1 MKNTLSKQ
9 YGFLKFFQI
18 FIGLSILLCTITF
31 LIGIGDL
38 IDSSK
43 MSDDYTLP
51 IVSTVL
57 YLLFLF
63 SSLCIISIVDF
74 LFKLDDTKNNIE
86 GFNIEGL
93 RTSYYENGQKRTE
106 GTYKD
111 GELDGKWTRWH
122 ENGQKWMEGTYKD
135 GDLINMTEWY
145 ENGQK
150 NSEVTFKDG
159 KEDGM
164 WTGWHDN
171 GQKECEST
179 FKDGKKI
186 EEIWWDWDGNEIEPP
201 EEQ

>member
-31 LIGIGDL
+31 LIGIGYL
-38 IDSSK
+38 IDLSK

-63 SSLCIISIVDF
+63 SSLCIISIVNF
-74 LFKLDDTKNNIE
+74 LFKLDDTKN
-86 GFNIEGL
+86 NIEGL

-122 ENGQKWMEGTYKD
+122 ENGQKKRETTYKD
-135 GDLINMTEWY
+135 GKEDGKGTWWY

-150 NSEVTFKDG
+150 ELEYNYKDG
-159 KEDGM
+159 DRDGKY
-164 WTGWHDN
+164 TSWHKN
-171 GQKECEST
+171 GQKAWERT
-179 FKDGKKI
+179 YKDGELI
-186 EEIWWDWDGNEIEPP
+186 EETYWDEDGNKD
-201 EEQ
+201 

>member
-31 LIGIGDL
+31 LISIGDL
-38 IDSSK
+38 IDFFK

-86 GFNIEGL
+86 GL

-111 GELDGKWTRWH
+111 GELDGFSTLWYD
-122 ENGQKWMEGTYKD
+122 NGQKNWEGTYKD
-135 GDLINMTEWY
+135 G
-145 ENGQK
+145 
-150 NSEVTFKDG
+150 
-159 KEDGM
+159 KEDGL
-164 WTGWHDN
+164 WTYWFVF
-171 GQKECEST
+171 GQKEEERT
-179 FKDGKKI
+179 YKDGELISTKRWN
-186 EEIWWDWDGNEIEPP
+186 EDGSVKE
-201 EEQ
+201 

>member
-38 IDSSK
+38 IDFSK

-106 GTYKD
+106 GNYKDGEWDGLWTDWYENGQKESERTYKD
-111 GELDGKWTRWH
+111 GEFDGISTWWY
-122 ENGQKWMEGTYKD
+122 ENGQKEREGTYKD
-135 GDLINMTEWY
+135 GKEDGLFTKWY

-150 NSEVTFKDG
+150 EYVGTYKDG
-159 KEDGM
+159 EFDGLWTYWDEDG
-164 WTGWHDN
+164 N
-171 GQKECEST
+171 KR
-179 FKDGKKI
+179 
-186 EEIWWDWDGNEIEPP
+186 
-201 EEQ
+201 